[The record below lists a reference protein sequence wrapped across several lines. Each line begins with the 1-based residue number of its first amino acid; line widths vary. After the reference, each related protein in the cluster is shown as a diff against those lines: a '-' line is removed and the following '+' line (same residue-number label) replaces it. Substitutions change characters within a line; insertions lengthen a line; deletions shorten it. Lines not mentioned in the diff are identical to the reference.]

1 MSLFATLLCL
11 FGAAAATPK
20 RLPYLAV
27 MNLRAPGIEAGAAE
41 AINSHLASELV
52 RSGAFRVMER
62 TQMDKILAEQGFQ
75 KSGACEKSECEV
87 ELGKLLSVDR
97 IVVGDLGRV
106 GTKYALSARMIQVQ
120 TGEILVSVTESGA
133 SSLED
138 ASTDLVPLIADR
150 LANAGEFR
158 KRWSLALSARGGA
171 TFPFLGNK
179 LASSDDWKKDAAL
192 DANFGGAVRLSKWWS
207 RSFWTSLESGVE
219 SNQFSSTCTW
229 DTTTGAFRESRTW
242 KSDLSLQTIQASLL
256 AGFTG
261 ASGFTI
267 GIGGSWNYPLAGAIE
282 QTVQRQFQNSEGRQT
297 SQNIPRTTLDPTSS
311 QSGGKASS
319 TQFAFEPFWDAVVEV
334 GWTFK
339 PGWHAMVR
347 TELSLTSFYLPVQ
360 TSVGDE
366 SMLDPLELASY
377 QAPKRYGDADLAEGI
392 QLLRVQ
398 ASVGKSFP
406 F

>member
-1 MSLFATLLCL
+1 MSLSATLLCL
-11 FGAAAATPK
+11 IGAATAPPK

-106 GTKYALSARMIQVQ
+106 GTKYALSARMIHVQ

-171 TFPFLGNK
+171 TVPFLGDK
-179 LASSDDWKKDAAL
+179 LANAQEWKKDAEP
-192 DANFGGAVRLSKWWS
+192 DANFGGAVRLSKWWT
-207 RSFWTSLESGVE
+207 RSLWTSLESGVE
-219 SNQFSSTCTW
+219 SNQFSSSCTW

-242 KSDLSLQTIQASLL
+242 KSSLSLQTVQASLL

-267 GIGGSWNYPLAGAIE
+267 GIGGTWNYPLDGSIE
-282 QTVQRQFQNSEGRQT
+282 QTVQRTFQNSEGKQT
-297 SQNIPRTTLDPTSS
+297 TQSIPRAKLDPTSGTP
-311 QSGGKASS
+311 GGKATS

-360 TSVGDE
+360 TLAGDE
-366 SMLDPLELASY
+366 SMIDPLELSSY